1 MLSHNTSQVKIKH
14 SVVQNQTNPSL
25 EHPNRPVLKKQQQCS
40 QVQHNTNINTKKKKI
55 SYNHKLFTDI

>member
-25 EHPNRPVLKKQQQCS
+25 EHPNRPVLKK
-40 QVQHNTNINTKKKKI
+40 KKTMQ
-55 SYNHKLFTDI
+55 SSSV